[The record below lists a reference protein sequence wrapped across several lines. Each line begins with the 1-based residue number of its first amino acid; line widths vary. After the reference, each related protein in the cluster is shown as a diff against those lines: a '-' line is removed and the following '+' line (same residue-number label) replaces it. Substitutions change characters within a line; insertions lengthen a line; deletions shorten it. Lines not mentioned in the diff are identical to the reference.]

1 MNRVSRTIE
10 GIVLGCVLG
19 CIPAASAGAQTPA
32 LSSDQ
37 VRRLNASGF
46 DHFYSLEYDE
56 AIRIFERLRDA
67 DPANPYSH
75 HRVALAYFYKQLHSA
90 GVLEGDLF
98 GASNKFF
105 RTRKI
110 TVDPVLDRNFH
121 QSNQAAIRLCEERLK
136 RDKADQ
142 PALYTCGT
150 AYATRAA
157 YQGLIAR
164 ALLDSM
170 SNARKASGFH
180 TRLIRLNDK
189 YYDAYMVPGLFDFA
203 LGSLPGPLKVVL
215 YLVGMSGEKERG
227 MGLVESVARW
237 GSGAR
242 YDAQI
247 LLTVMY
253 RREKRFADA
262 RESLETLAS
271 AFPRNYVFPLEIAS
285 IHRAADE
292 TEEAIE
298 GYEAVLTRV
307 RQGTPG
313 YQDVPVARVH
323 FELGDLY
330 RKLDDLE
337 SARRHLAQV
346 RGSRG
351 NTPDLEKESMLL
363 LEQIDEAIRR
373 RQSVE
378 AAVPTA
384 AR

>member
-1 MNRVSRTIE
+1 MKPVSRATGWIA
-10 GIVLGCVLG
+10 LGCAL
-19 CIPAASAGAQTPA
+19 AASAGAQTPA
-32 LSSDQ
+32 LSSGQ
-37 VRRLNASGF
+37 VRQLGLRGF
-46 DHFYSLEYDE
+46 DHFYSLEYDD
-56 AIRIFERLRDA
+56 AIRIFEQLRDA
-67 DPANPYSH
+67 DPGNPYAH
-75 HRVALAYFYKQLHSA
+75 HRVALAYFYKQLHVA

-98 GASNKFF
+98 GASNRFF

-110 TVDPVLDRNFH
+110 VVDPVLDRNFH

-136 RDKADQ
+136 RDRNDQ
-142 PALYTCGT
+142 AALYTCGV
-150 AYATRAA
+150 AYATKAT

-170 SNARKASGFH
+170 GSARKANNFH
-180 TRLIRLNDK
+180 TRVIRLDSR

-203 LGSLPGPLKVVL
+203 LGSLPGPLKLVL

-227 MGLVESVARW
+227 MGLVESVAQW

-262 RESLETLAS
+262 RRTLSALTA

-285 IHRAADE
+285 IHRAAE
-292 TEEAIE
+292 ENEEAIA
-298 GYEAVLTRV
+298 GYESVLARV

-313 YQDVPVARVH
+313 YAEVPMARVH

-330 RKLDDLE
+330 RKQDDLG

-346 RGSRG
+346 AGSRG
-351 NTPDLEKESMLL
+351 TTPDLEKESALL
-363 LEQIDEAIRR
+363 LQQIDEEIQRQ
-373 RQSVE
+373 QSVE
-378 AAVPTA
+378 ASVPNA

>member
-1 MNRVSRTIE
+1 MNRVSRMVGVVVI
-10 GIVLGCVLG
+10 GWGLSA
-19 CIPAASAGAQTPA
+19 PAGAQSPA

-37 VRRLNASGF
+37 VRQLAASGF

-67 DPANPYSH
+67 DPANPYSQ
-75 HRVALAYFYKQLHSA
+75 HRVALAYFYKQLHIA

-98 GASNKFF
+98 GASNRFF

-136 RDKADQ
+136 RDKTDQ
-142 PALYTCGT
+142 QALYTCGV
-150 AYATRAA
+150 AYAAKAT
-157 YQGLIAR
+157 YQGLIVR

-170 SNARKASGFH
+170 GSARKANDFH
-180 TRLIRLNDK
+180 TRLIRLNAK

-215 YLVGMSGEKERG
+215 YLVGMSGEKQRG

-237 GSGAR
+237 GNGAR
-242 YDAQI
+242 YDARI

-253 RREKRFADA
+253 RRERRFADA
-262 RESLETLAS
+262 RETLETLAS

-292 TEEAIE
+292 TEEAIV
-298 GYEAVLTRV
+298 GYEIVLTRV
-307 RQGTPG
+307 RRDTPG

-330 RKLDDLE
+330 RKQGDLE

-346 RGSRG
+346 PGSRG
-351 NTPDLEKESMLL
+351 NTPDLEKETMLL
-363 LEQIDEAIRR
+363 LQQIDEAIRL

-378 AAVPTA
+378 AAA
-384 AR
+384 ELGR

>member
-1 MNRVSRTIE
+1 MEVV
-10 GIVLGCVLG
+10 VLGCVL
-19 CIPAASAGAQTPA
+19 AVLAEAQAPV
-32 LSSDQ
+32 LSSDLARQ
-37 VRRLNASGF
+37 LAARGF

-67 DPANPYSH
+67 DPANPYTH
-75 HRVALAYFYKQLHSA
+75 HLVALAYFYKQLHIA

-98 GASNKFF
+98 GASNRFF

-110 TVDPVLDRNFH
+110 SVDPMLDRNFH
-121 QSNQAAIRLCEERLK
+121 QSNQAAIRLCEQQLK
-136 RDKADQ
+136 RDKTDQ
-142 PALYTCGT
+142 AALYTCGV
-150 AYATRAA
+150 AHAAKAT
-157 YQGLIAR
+157 YQGLIVR

-170 SNARKASGFH
+170 GSARKANDFH
-180 TRLIRLNDK
+180 TRLIRLNNQ

-237 GSGAR
+237 GNGAR

-253 RREKRFADA
+253 RRERRFADA
-262 RESLETLAS
+262 RERLETLAS

-292 TEEAIE
+292 TEEAIA
-298 GYEAVLTRV
+298 GYEAVLARV
-307 RQGTPG
+307 LRDTPG

-330 RKLDDLE
+330 RKQGDLN

-346 RGSRG
+346 AGSRG

-363 LEQIDEAIRR
+363 LEQIDEAIRL
-373 RQSVE
+373 RQSAE
-378 AAVPTA
+378 AAAPGVRAGVGP
-384 AR
+384 

>member
-10 GIVLGCVLG
+10 AVVLGYVLV
-19 CIPAASAGAQTPA
+19 ASAGAQTPA
-32 LSSDQ
+32 LTPDQ
-37 VRRLNASGF
+37 ARQLAASGF

-56 AIRIFERLRDA
+56 AIRNFERLRDA
-67 DPANPYSH
+67 DPANPYAH
-75 HRVALAYFYKQLHSA
+75 HRVALAYFYKQLHIA

-121 QSNQAAIRLCEERLK
+121 QSNQAAIRLCEERLQ

-142 PALYTCGT
+142 QALYTCGV
-150 AYATRAA
+150 AYASKAA
-157 YQGLIAR
+157 YQGLISR

-170 SNARKASGFH
+170 GSARKANDFH
-180 TRLIRLNDK
+180 TRLIRLNSK

-215 YLVGMSGEKERG
+215 YLVGMSGEKQRG

-237 GSGAR
+237 GNGAR
-242 YDAQI
+242 HDARI

-262 RESLETLAS
+262 RETLEMLAS
-271 AFPRNYVFPLEIAS
+271 AFPRNYVFPLEMAS

-292 TEEAIE
+292 TDEAIAA
-298 GYEAVLTRV
+298 YEAVLARV

-313 YQDVPVARVH
+313 YQEVPAARVH

-330 RKLDDLE
+330 RKQGDLE
-337 SARRHLAQV
+337 SARSHLAQV
-346 RGSRG
+346 AGSRG
-351 NTPDLEKESMLL
+351 NTPDLEKESKLL

-384 AR
+384 VR